1 MLPLFQ
7 TPMSII
13 TEISS
18 VKGRAFVIG
27 FGCVTWSLGNMVLP
41 LIGWLLPRW
50 KWLKIVCT
58 LPMLFVFLCW
68 KIIPESPR
76 WLVTQG
82 RLKDAREV
90 MVKIAETN
98 KAEVPED
105 MNKKLQNV
113 IDENNETAYGY
124 LSLFKNWQLAKRTIC
139 VTVAFTASAFVYYQL
154 VINIGNMAGN
164 TFLNMFLL
172 GLVEGPGCVGAV
184 FLADKVKNLAQTSL
198 SKLSI
203 IAVIFFTVWPQMDS
217 FWNVIYQCFT
227 LFHSN
232 VGSL

>member
-7 TPMSII
+7 TPMSLT

-18 VKGRAFVIG
+18 IESRAFVIG
-27 FGCVTWSLGNMVLP
+27 LGCVTWSLGNMALP

-50 KWLKIVCT
+50 KWLKVICT
-58 LPMLFVFLCW
+58 VPILLVFLTY
-68 KIIPESPR
+68 KITPESPR

-82 RLKDAREV
+82 RLEEAKKI
-90 MVKIAETN
+90 MVRIAATN
-98 KAEVPED
+98 KAKIPTD
-105 MNKKLQNV
+105 IDAKLQAV

-124 LSLFKNWQLAKRTIC
+124 FSLLRNWQLAKRTIF

-184 FLADKVKNLAQTSL
+184 LLSDKVRL
-198 SKLSI
+198 
-203 IAVIFFTVWPQMDS
+203 DS
-217 FWNVIYQCFT
+217 WHFDNSV
-227 LFHSN
+227 
-232 VGSL
+232 